1 MRKQV
6 IEIFSE
12 WIAYYVCNPSEN
24 TDKEAICRQWVQ
36 TNYPEA
42 TEETIQAVVDSFDQK
57 PDAICSWELTPK
69 RILNIIIK
77 QEKKPNN
84 INNNENE

>member
-12 WIAYYVCNPSEN
+12 WIAHYVCNPFEEA
-24 TDKEAICRQWVQ
+24 DKDALCRQWVQ

-42 TEETIQAVVDSFDQK
+42 TEEIIQAVVDSFDQN
-57 PDAICSWELTPK
+57 PDAICAWELTPK
-69 RILNIIIK
+69 RVLNIIVK
-77 QEKKPNN
+77 QEHKP

>member
-12 WIAYYVCNPSEN
+12 WIAHYVCNPFEEA
-24 TDKEAICRQWVQ
+24 DKDALCRQWVQ

-42 TEETIQAVVDSFDQK
+42 SADIVQAVVDSFDQK
-57 PDAICSWELTPK
+57 PNAICSWELTPK

-77 QEKKPNN
+77 QEKKTNN
-84 INNNENE
+84 PNNNEYE

>member
-12 WIAYYVCNPSEN
+12 WIAHYVCNPSEEA
-24 TDKEAICRQWVQ
+24 DKDALCRQWVQ

-42 TEETIQAVVDSFDQK
+42 TEEIIQAVVDSFNQK
-57 PDAICSWELTPK
+57 PDAICSWELTPQRGLTIIVK
-69 RILNIIIK
+69 HEKKTNNLNI
-77 QEKKPNN
+77 
-84 INNNENE
+84 NEYE

>member
-12 WIAYYVCNPSEN
+12 WIAHYVCNPSEEA
-24 TDKEAICRQWVQ
+24 DKDALCR
-36 TNYPEA
+36 PEA
-42 TEETIQAVVDSFDQK
+42 TEEIIQAVVDSFDQN
-57 PDAICSWELTPK
+57 PDAICAWELTPK
-69 RILNIIIK
+69 RVLNIIVK
-77 QEKKPNN
+77 QEHKP

>member
-12 WIAYYVCNPSEN
+12 WIAYYVCNQSEGC
-24 TDKEAICRQWVQ
+24 DREATCRQWIAD
-36 TNYPEA
+36 NYPEA
-42 TEETIQAVVDSFDQK
+42 SADIAQAVVDSFDQK

-69 RILNIIIK
+69 RVLNIIIK
-77 QEKKPNN
+77 QEKKTNNPN
-84 INNNENE
+84 INEYE